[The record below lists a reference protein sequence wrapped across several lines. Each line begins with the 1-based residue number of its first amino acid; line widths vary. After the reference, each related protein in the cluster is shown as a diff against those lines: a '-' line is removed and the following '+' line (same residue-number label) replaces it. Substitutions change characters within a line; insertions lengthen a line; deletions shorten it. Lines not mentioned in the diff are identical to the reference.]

1 MTYATVLS
9 ALADGTRRQ
18 VFEHLALGPKSV
30 GEIAALLP
38 VSRPAVSQHL
48 GVLKSAQLVFETRL
62 GTTRI
67 YQINPDGL
75 TELHTW
81 LNGLW
86 GDALKGLK
94 TLSEN
99 TYEHPKSSKRN
110 R

>member
-1 MTYATVLS
+1 MTYATVLT

-48 GVLKSAQLVFETRL
+48 GVLKAAQLVFETRM

-67 YQINPDGL
+67 YQIDPQGL
-75 TELHTW
+75 SELNAW
-81 LNGLW
+81 LDGLW
-86 GDALKGLK
+86 GEALLGLK
-94 TLSEN
+94 TLSES
-99 TYEHPKSSKRN
+99 TYERPKHVK
-110 R
+110 